1 MWKVFAIF
9 CVLLPGGECEKKY
22 EYPEIIYTNKE
33 ECLIKA
39 QWKAHEMM
47 KFINETGSAL
57 SFNIGCEYQGELE
70 QDKKDEQLNN
80 YNRKRQRSL
89 DRPI

>member
-9 CVLLPGGECEKKY
+9 CVLLPGGDCEKKY
-22 EYPEIIYTNKE
+22 EFPEAFYNTQE
-33 ECLIKA
+33 ECMVRAEYKA
-39 QWKAHEMM
+39 EEM
-47 KFINETGSAL
+47 INYINNTGDAI
-57 SFNIGCEYQGELE
+57 SFQIGCEYQGEIE
-70 QDKKDEQLNN
+70 QQNNEQLNN

>member
-39 QWKAHEMM
+39 QWKAEEMITY
-47 KFINETGSAL
+47 INNTGDAI
-57 SFNIGCEYQGELE
+57 SFQIGCEYQGEIE
-70 QDKKDEQLNN
+70 QQNNEQLNN